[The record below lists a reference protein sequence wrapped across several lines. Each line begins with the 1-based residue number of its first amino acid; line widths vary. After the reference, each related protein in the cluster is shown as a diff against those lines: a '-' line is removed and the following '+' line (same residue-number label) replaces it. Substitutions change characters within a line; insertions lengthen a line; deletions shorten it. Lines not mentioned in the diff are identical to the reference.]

1 MQLRSIF
8 RRFAVIGAGVALML
22 SSTGAWAEFPDRPVD
37 LICNY
42 GPGGGADQFSRAL
55 APILSKYLGVKV
67 QVTNVTGAAGNNGIH
82 RAATARPDGYTIGT
96 ITGLS
101 VSSWLKGH
109 GKLRAKDMTILTI
122 GQVTDSMLF
131 VPMNSP
137 YKTMKDLLAAVKA
150 SPDKIKVAVSGRG
163 GADDVTMTYM
173 ASKGYKFR
181 QVPYEKPAERY
192 AAPLGGHVDVLY
204 EEPGDVQQ
212 FVDNKQIR
220 PVVVFSNEP
229 NPYQPE
235 VPKITDFG
243 FNVYFQNFRGI
254 ITHKDVPPDKIK
266 VLNDA
271 LNKTFGSDEFKTFC
285 AKKSSCTKARTSQ
298 ESRDFL
304 TFYFDNLKKQAK

>member
-1 MQLRSIF
+1 MRSQSII
-8 RRFAVIGAGVALML
+8 RKLTVVGACVALMV
-22 SSTGAWAEFPDRPVD
+22 SSTGVLAGFPDRPVD

-55 APILSKYLGVKV
+55 APILSKHLGVKV
-67 QVTNVTGAAGNNGIH
+67 QVTNVSGAAGNNGI
-82 RAATARPDGYTIGT
+82 RRSATAKADGYTIGT

-109 GKLRAKDMTILTI
+109 GKLRAKDMTFITI
-122 GQVTDSMLF
+122 GQTTDSMLY
-131 VPMNSP
+131 VPTNSP
-137 YKTMKDLLAAVKA
+137 YKTFKDLLAAVKA
-150 SPDKIKVAVSGRG
+150 NPNKIKVATSGRG
-163 GADDVTMTYM
+163 GGDDVTLTYM
-173 ASKGYKFR
+173 SGKGYTFR

-204 EEPGDVQQ
+204 EEPGDVSQ
-212 FVDNKQIR
+212 FVENKQIR
-220 PVVVFSNEP
+220 PLVVFSNEP

-254 ITHKDVPPDKIK
+254 ITNKDVPTAQLK

-271 LNKTFGSDEFKTFC
+271 LNKTFASKEFQKFC
-285 AKKSSCTKARTSQ
+285 AKKSSCTKPRTSK
-298 ESRDFL
+298 ESLDFVN
-304 TFYFDNLKKQAK
+304 FYYNSLKKHSK